1 MTEEKQDFIIHPA
14 HLRIAVIMFAAF
26 LIFSVI
32 AIQLWNVQINNNAE
46 YNDKITR
53 QSVRMIRQPAVRGRI
68 FASDGRTAIAAN
80 RVSYR
85 ILLRLSEMRLAR
97 RDRTIQHI
105 MNEAERISRCIG
117 RSNPLTP
124 DKISRHMNLFPGIPM
139 ELFEDLTDRE
149 LGRASELLP
158 EVTGMEI
165 TAEPVRTYPFHS
177 LAAHLIGYVGPG
189 DPQRALDRTDFF
201 YYIPDPSGRT
211 GIEKLY
217 DEMLRGSPGKELVL
231 VNSRG
236 FVHEVVGTP
245 VAAQNGHDI
254 VLTLDLRAQQIAE
267 SLIAGKEAAMIVM
280 DASTGAVLAMAS
292 APAYDLEDFI
302 PGISREKYKALLD
315 NPGKPF
321 LNKAVMGAYMPGSI
335 IKPLAA
341 LAFLEN
347 GLSLSDTVDCNG
359 WTEVSGIRI
368 RCAARYGHGP
378 LSIEEAI
385 QRSCNDFFIEN
396 ALEIG
401 IDKLS
406 AMYASAGIGR
416 KTGFELS
423 ERSGLLPKG
432 EPGWTRT
439 ETAFVG
445 IGQGRVEVTPLQ
457 AITYISAIA
466 NGGKLYRP
474 YIIDRVLDGSGN
486 VLFRTRPEVTGNLAA
501 SRNSLDIVSAGMYL
515 AVNAPRG
522 GSAAAAKNSKIELH
536 GKTGTAEVGPLNAR
550 YKNTW
555 FTAFGVEPESQKIY
569 SIIILVGHG
578 RSGGGTCAPLAR
590 EFFERWLTKP
600 QT

>member
-1 MTEEKQDFIIHPA
+1 MPLYNRLKEHRNKLGVNQEEMGRLVGVSRQTISLIERGDYSPSVTLALK
-14 HLRIAVIMFAAF
+14 LAAACGVTVED
-26 LIFSVI
+26 IF
-32 AIQLWNVQINNNAE
+32 
-46 YNDKITR
+46 R
-53 QSVRMIRQPAVRGRI
+53 GGRI
-68 FASDGRTAIAAN
+68 MGWRKEVKMNVKTDSGRKKTQKSRAGRTA
-80 RVSYR
+80 
-85 ILLRLSEMRLAR
+85 LRLL
-97 RDRTIQHI
+97 
-105 MNEAERISRCIG
+105 
-117 RSNPLTP
+117 
-124 DKISRHMNLFPGIPM
+124 
-139 ELFEDLTDRE
+139 
-149 LGRASELLP
+149 
-158 EVTGMEI
+158 V
-165 TAEPVRTYPFHS
+165 S
-177 LAAHLIGYVGPG
+177 LAAGG
-189 DPQRALDRTDFF
+189 AA
-201 YYIPDPSGRT
+201 
-211 GIEKLY
+211 
-217 DEMLRGSPGKELVL
+217 
-231 VNSRG
+231 G
-236 FVHEVVGTP
+236 F
-245 VAAQNGHDI
+245 
-254 VLTLDLRAQQIAE
+254 
-267 SLIAGKEAAMIVM
+267 
-280 DASTGAVLAMAS
+280 
-292 APAYDLEDFI
+292 
-302 PGISREKYKALLD
+302 GISWAVYAARVGMRETTEH
-315 NPGKPF
+315 
-321 LNKAVMGAYMPGSI
+321 LN
-335 IKPLAA
+335 

-501 SRNSLDIVSAGMYL
+501 SRNSLDIVSTGMYL